1 MIFCRRIRVVS
12 RDEKSDGRAGSATRP
27 SILSLQIDYCAAHVD
42 AIILTEVTWMRWAL
56 DEDELPDD
64 DALLGGVLVVPAA
77 PAVVVEPAP
86 PLLDPVELAAASVP
100 VTSTWWPLCCD
111 KSEPSRI

>member
-56 DEDELPDD
+56 DEDELPGDA
-64 DALLGGVLVVPAA
+64 ALLGALLDVVPAA
-77 PAVVVEPAP
+77 PAVDVEPAP
-86 PLLDPVELAAASVP
+86 PADPVELAAASVP
-100 VTSTWWPLCCD
+100 VTSTW
-111 KSEPSRI
+111 